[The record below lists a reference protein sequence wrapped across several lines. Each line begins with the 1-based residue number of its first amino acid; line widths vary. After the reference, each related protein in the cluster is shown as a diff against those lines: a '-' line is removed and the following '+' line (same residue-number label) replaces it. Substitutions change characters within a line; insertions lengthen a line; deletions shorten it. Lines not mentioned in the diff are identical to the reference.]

1 MKNSQIRND
10 FTVSNIFSSINYMWM
25 WNKFHSYCKCTNHCQ
40 NERKY
45 YWGLEPRQLFQIT
58 NMNWQKSLK
67 GERLL
72 NFLSIWR
79 KKYTNCMEAWFCAIV
94 HRRHTIYGYAIISNT
109 TKIDLFSTYGLGA
122 KKSMNNFSWTNDI
135 RIWKYTEE
143 KIL

>member
-1 MKNSQIRND
+1 
-10 FTVSNIFSSINYMWM
+10 M

-58 NMNWQKSLK
+58 YVNWQKSLK

-72 NFLSIWR
+72 NFLSIWL

-122 KKSMNNFSWTNDI
+122 KKLMNIFWTNDI
-135 RIWKYTEE
+135 FQNIQKKKTLIILFLTRNKRNS
-143 KIL
+143 KIFNVGQIYACCK